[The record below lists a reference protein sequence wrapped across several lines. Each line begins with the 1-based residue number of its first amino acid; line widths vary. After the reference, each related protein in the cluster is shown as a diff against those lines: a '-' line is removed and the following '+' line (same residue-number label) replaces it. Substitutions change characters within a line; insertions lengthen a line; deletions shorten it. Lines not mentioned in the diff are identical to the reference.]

1 MGTRARRLLTEVGRF
16 LAVGGVATLVSLL
29 LFNLLVH
36 GGGAP
41 LADDPVLAYV
51 AANTVGML
59 VGYQGNR
66 WWVFRHRPPVDA
78 VGGFGAYVVINLAT
92 MTLPVACLLVS
103 REVLGLDDPVSDN
116 VAANVV
122 GLALGV
128 GARFWLF
135 RRFVF
140 KRPVPLLDVPA
151 ELAAELAGD
160 PWPEERPEGSQEP
173 KGSEGVSPP
182 RGPSTPRPDRPAA
195 RGAAGG

>member
-16 LAVGGVATLVSLL
+16 LAVGGAATTVSLL

-36 GGGAP
+36 GGPAAP
-41 LADDPVLAYV
+41 FADDPVIAYV
-51 AANTVGML
+51 VANTVGMV

-66 WWVFRHRPPVDA
+66 WWVFRHRPPTA
-78 VGGFGAYVVINLAT
+78 AGGGFPAYAVINVAT
-92 MTLPVACLLVS
+92 MTLPIACLLVS
-103 REVLGLDDPVSDN
+103 RNVLGLDDPVSDN

-140 KRPVPLLDVPA
+140 LRPVPLLEVPA

-160 PWPEERPEGSQEP
+160 PWPEDEVDQ
-173 KGSEGVSPP
+173 GVSPP
-182 RGPSTPRPDRPAA
+182 RGPSTNRPAPPA
-195 RGAAGG
+195 SRGAAGG